1 MGQTRRSCRGGG
13 KVSTQRIKTFEK
25 ESSSLV
31 SSLSA
36 KNLKIYKENPHLR
49 QVFAEGRVP
58 ETREMV
64 KGEDRY
70 LKDGDPT
77 RDYTEAKRAKTVEHL
92 GQRKLLLSEIE
103 FLTHHLKEGDTV
115 VYAGSAPGTHLPLLT
130 EMFPGIKMI
139 LYDPHKFDP
148 NARSVTKNIYQEFFT
163 DKVATRLASSIPA
176 GTMLFVSDIRTEPTD
191 AGVTKDMKM
200 QQKWIEI
207 MKPRMSLLKC
217 RLPYGAGKF
226 KYFKGKF
233 WIQCFA
239 PQTSTETRLE
249 IQGVPE
255 MVEYDNKKYEDQMF
269 YFNTMKRTMYY
280 KHRMATLGYDHC
292 YDCAA
297 EIFILREY
305 IKSKFTSLDLEYL
318 KKKIDT
324 TMVPLFT
331 SFKKDD

>member
-13 KVSTQRIKTFEK
+13 KASTQRIKTFEK

-36 KNLKIYKENPHLR
+36 KNLKVYKENPHLR

-64 KGEDRY
+64 QDEDRY
-70 LKDGDPT
+70 LKDSDPT
-77 RDYTEAKRAKTVEHL
+77 RDYTDIKRPKTVEHL

-103 FLTHHLKEGDTV
+103 FLSHNLKEGDTV
-115 VYAGSAPGTHLPLLT
+115 VYAGSAPGTHLVLIA
-130 EMFPGIKMI
+130 EMFPGINLI

-148 NARSVTKNIYQEFFT
+148 IVRNVTKNIFQEYFT
-163 DKVATRLASSIPA
+163 DKVATKLASSVSP

-191 AGVTKDMKM
+191 AGVTKDMAM
-200 QQKWIEI
+200 QKKWIEI
-207 MKPRMSLLKC
+207 MKPRKSLLKC

-226 KYFKGKF
+226 RYFKGKF

-249 IQGVPE
+249 IEGVPE
-255 MVEYDNKKYEDQMF
+255 IVEYDNKKYEDQMF

-280 KHRMATLGYDHC
+280 KHRMVGLGYDHC
-292 YDCAA
+292 YDCSA
-297 EIFILREY
+297 ELFILREY
-305 IKSKFTSLDLEYL
+305 VKSKFSKLTVEDL
-318 KKKIDT
+318 KKKIDE

-331 SFKKDD
+331 SFKKEV

>member
-1 MGQTRRSCRGGG
+1 MRYTRRIKGGG
-13 KVSTQRIKTFEK
+13 KVSTQRIKAFEK

-36 KNLKIYKENPHLR
+36 KNLKVYKENPHLR

-64 KGEDRY
+64 QAEDRY
-70 LKDGDPT
+70 LKDGDPA
-77 RDYTEAKRAKTVEHL
+77 RDYTDIKRPKTVEHL

-103 FLTHHLKEGDTV
+103 FLTHNLKEGDTV
-115 VYAGSAPGTHLPLLT
+115 VYAGSAPGVHLVIIAD
-130 EMFPGIKMI
+130 MFPGIKLI
-139 LYDPHKFDP
+139 LYDPNRFVPVVK
-148 NARSVTKNIYQEFFT
+148 SITKEVYTEYFT
-163 DKVATRLASSIPA
+163 DKIATKLASEIP
-176 GTMLFVSDIRTEPTD
+176 GEKMLFISDIRTEPTD

-207 MKPRMSLLKC
+207 MKPRKSLLKC
-217 RLPYGAGKF
+217 RLPYGKGKF
-226 KYFKGKF
+226 TYFKGKF

-249 IQGVPE
+249 LEGVPE

-269 YFNTMKRTMYY
+269 YFNTMKRAMYY
-280 KHRMATLGYDHC
+280 KHRMTSLGYDHC
-292 YDCAA
+292 YDCSA
-297 EIFILREY
+297 ELFILREY
-305 IKSKFTSLDLEYL
+305 VKSKFTSLSVEEL

-324 TMVPLFT
+324 TLVPLFK
-331 SFKKDD
+331 SFQTET

>member
-13 KVSTQRIKTFEK
+13 KASTQRIKTFEK

-36 KNLKIYKENPHLR
+36 KNLKVYKENPHLR

-64 KGEDRY
+64 QNEDRY
-70 LKDGDPT
+70 LKDADPT

-103 FLTHHLKEGDTV
+103 FLTHNWKEGDTV
-115 VYAGSAPGTHLPLLT
+115 VYAGSAPGTHLVILA
-130 EMFPGIKMI
+130 EMFSGIKMI

-148 NARSVTKNIYQEFFT
+148 KVRGVTKEVFQEFFT
-163 DKVATRLASSIPA
+163 DKVATKLASTISP
-176 GTMLFVSDIRTEPTD
+176 GTMLFISDIRTEPTN

-207 MKPRMSLLKC
+207 MKPRKSLLKC

-226 KYFKGKF
+226 TYFKGRF

-239 PQTSTETRLE
+239 PQSSTETRLE
-249 IQGVPE
+249 LEGVPE

-280 KHRMATLGYDHC
+280 KHRMTGLGYDHC

-297 EIFILREY
+297 ELFILREY
-305 IKSKFTSLDLEYL
+305 VKSKLSSLSVEDL
-318 KKKIDT
+318 KKKIDG

-331 SFKKDD
+331 SFQKET